1 MAAHAQIGIVVAA
14 INGETARKIDLRHL
28 VPLVGEPV
36 GVAVRTGEA
45 VLGVR
50 RWPGFAGGE
59 ILRQALRAVT
69 ARAHRRDLLLLV
81 QFPVFCACGIV
92 SCSHGVY
99 D

>member
-45 VLGVR
+45 VRGVR
-50 RWPGFAGGE
+50 RGPGFAGGE